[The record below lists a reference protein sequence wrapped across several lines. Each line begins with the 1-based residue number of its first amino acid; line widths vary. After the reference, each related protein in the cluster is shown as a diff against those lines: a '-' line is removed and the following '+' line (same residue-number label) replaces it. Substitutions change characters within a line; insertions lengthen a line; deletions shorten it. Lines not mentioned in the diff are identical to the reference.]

1 MLKHATN
8 REPSGGA
15 KAIVRW
21 RNAIIAAFGM
31 GGITVVSW
39 GPRLPAIKAELGV
52 GTGTIG
58 LLLACVTV
66 GAIGGLL
73 CSRFFLHRLG
83 GRRAVMTTLLVVA
96 SALVV
101 MAFGVA
107 SSSVAVLAVGFLMV
121 GLGVGVLDVSINV
134 EGAAVEVASGRTLM
148 PLMHAAWSGGAA
160 VGAGIGA
167 LCAAVGVKPA
177 AQFAGLAVVVA
188 AVALVIPRGIPLRAP
203 RPPAAQAPGADDGGR
218 RPGAVRR
225 WLRGWADRRLLVIG
239 LVLLGVELGEGSA
252 NNWLSLAVKQNH
264 GQSGALAALFLTL
277 FAVSEASARIV
288 GGPLVDSFGRVRV
301 LRGTIALGIAGITMF
316 IVAGTIWLV
325 ALGVV
330 LWAVGVSMGFPLGL
344 SAAAEGDDP
353 ASQVSVASSIGY
365 TANLIGPPVIGFL
378 AESLGLLSALWLL
391 AFMFVAAFAAA
402 GVVRPGAGRPATD
415 VDGRSAGG
423 RPVGI

>member
-1 MLKHATN
+1 MSKHATDP
-8 REPSGGA
+8 ELFGSA

-58 LLLACVTV
+58 LILACVTV

-73 CSRFFLHRLG
+73 CSRFVLHSLG
-83 GRRAVMTTLLVVA
+83 GRRAVMTTLLVVGV
-96 SALVV
+96 ALAV
-101 MAFGVA
+101 MALGVA
-107 SSSVAVLAVGFLMV
+107 ASSVAVLAAGFLMV

-134 EGAAVEVASGRTLM
+134 EGAAVEIASGRTLM

-160 VGAGIGA
+160 AGAGIGA

-177 AQFAGLAVVVA
+177 VQFAGLAVLVA
-188 AVALVIPRGIPLRAP
+188 AAGLVISRGIPLRP
-203 RPPAAQAPGADDGGR
+203 VQQAHAGDGER
-218 RPGAVRR
+218 RSRTVRR
-225 WLRGWADRRLLVIG
+225 WLRGWADRRLLLIG
-239 LVLLGVELGEGSA
+239 LVLFGVELGEGSA
-252 NNWLSLAVKQNH
+252 NSWLSLAVKQNH
-264 GQSGALAALFLTL
+264 GQSAGLAALFLSF

-301 LRGTIALGIAGITMF
+301 LRGTIALGVAGITLF

-325 ALGVV
+325 ACGVV
-330 LWAVGVSMGFPLGL
+330 LWAIGVSMGFPLGL
-344 SAAAEGDDP
+344 SAAAEGEDP

-365 TANLIGPPVIGFL
+365 TANLLGPPVIGFL
-378 AESLGLLSALWLL
+378 AESLGLLSSLWLL

-402 GVVRPGAGRPATD
+402 GAVTPGAGRVRTD

-423 RPVGI
+423 RTVEI

>member
-1 MLKHATN
+1 VWKHPTDP
-8 REPSGGA
+8 ESLGSA

-58 LLLACVTV
+58 LVLACVTV

-73 CSRFFLHRLG
+73 CSRFVLHRLG
-83 GRRAVMTTLLVVA
+83 GRRAVMTTLLVVGL
-96 SALVV
+96 ALAV
-101 MAFGVA
+101 MALGVA
-107 SSSVAVLAVGFLMV
+107 SSSVAVLAAGFLMV
-121 GLGVGVLDVSINV
+121 GFGVGVLDVSINV

-160 VGAGIGA
+160 AGAGIGA

-177 AQFAGLAVVVA
+177 VQFAGLAVLVA
-188 AVALVIPRGIPLRAP
+188 AVGLVISRGIPLRP
-203 RPPAAQAPGADDGGR
+203 VQQARAGDGDR
-218 RPGAVRR
+218 RSRTLRR
-225 WLRGWADRRLLVIG
+225 WLRGWADRRLLLIG
-239 LVLLGVELGEGSA
+239 LVLFGVELGEGSA
-252 NNWLSLAVKQNH
+252 NSWLSLAVKQDH
-264 GQSGALAALFLTL
+264 GQSAGLAALFLSF
-277 FAVSEASARIV
+277 FAVSEASTRIV
-288 GGPLVDSFGRVRV
+288 GGPLVDSFGRVRI
-301 LRGTIALGIAGITMF
+301 LRGTIALGVAGITLF
-316 IVAGTIWLV
+316 ILAGTIWLV
-325 ALGVV
+325 ACGVV

-365 TANLIGPPVIGFL
+365 TANLLGPPVIGFL

-402 GVVRPGAGRPATD
+402 GAVTPGAGRVPTD

-423 RPVGI
+423 HPVGI